1 MSQTIFDFNINS
13 NLKNWYIVNDDVM
26 GGVSKCD
33 LFIDDN
39 GNGVFEGTISTLYNG
54 GFASIRHYNKKIS
67 TNDKSKII
75 LKVKG
80 DKKKYQLRIKANK
93 SDYQSYIFYFETS
106 GEWEK
111 IVIPI
116 KDMYA
121 SFRGR
126 RLEMKNY
133 ANLFFEEISILAGNK
148 KNEKFRLL
156 INNIYL
162 E

>member
-1 MSQTIFDFNINS
+1 MPTKNS
-13 NLKNWYIVNDDVM
+13 
-26 GGVSKCD
+26 
-33 LFIDDN
+33 LFSL
-39 GNGVFEGTISTLYNG
+39 T
-54 GFASIRHYNKKIS
+54 
-67 TNDKSKII
+67 
-75 LKVKG
+75 G
-80 DKKKYQLRIKANK
+80 D
-93 SDYQSYIFYFETS
+93 S
-106 GEWEK
+106 EWEK